1 MKSWTISRSRSPSP
15 IPEVRVKPQ
24 VLTKTEPEATR
35 RFSGASLK
43 SFLNDVFRAC
53 GLPDADAAT
62 VAWGMLEAD
71 LTGSDAHGVFRL
83 AGYVR
88 QLKRG
93 VFNPRA
99 SITVLERGPA
109 TALIDGDQGLGHV
122 VMSHAARL
130 AIELARESGVGWV
143 GARRSNHAG
152 AGAIYAAIPL
162 EHDMVGIYGAASSVH
177 HMAPWGGTEPL
188 LGTNPIAV
196 AIPTGNEAP
205 VIFDI
210 ATSVASNG
218 AIRTH
223 QLEGR
228 PMPEG
233 WVQSRKDGAPIT
245 DPSRITEGTY
255 LPMGGYKG
263 SGLSLVIGLLAGPL
277 NRAAFGRDIN
287 DFAAP
292 PASELNVGQFVVALD
307 VARFLP
313 PEVFKA
319 EVDRHVR
326 DLASSQRLP
335 GVDEIR
341 VPGQGRV
348 ARRKEREANGV
359 PLGAALVAQV
369 DEVAKS
375 LGVTPLS
382 GRA

>member
-1 MKSWTISRSRSPSP
+1 
-15 IPEVRVKPQ
+15 
-24 VLTKTEPEATR
+24 VL
-35 RFSGASLK
+35 
-43 SFLNDVFRAC
+43 RAC
-53 GLPDADAAT
+53 GLPEADAAT

-99 SITVLERGPA
+99 DIKVLERGPA
-109 TALIDGDQGLGHV
+109 TALIDGDQGLGHI
-122 VMSHAARL
+122 VMSYAARL
-130 AIELARESGVGWV
+130 AIELARASGIGWV
-143 GARRSNHAG
+143 GACRSNHAG

-162 EHDMVGIYGAASSVH
+162 EHDMVGIYGAASSVQ
-177 HMAPWGGTEPL
+177 HMAPWGGSEPL

-196 AIPTGNEAP
+196 AIPTGTEAP
-205 VIFDI
+205 IIFDI

-233 WVQSRKDGAPIT
+233 WVQNRKDGSPIT
-245 DPSRITEGTY
+245 DPSRINEGTY

-263 SGLSLVIGLLAGPL
+263 VGLSLVIGLLAGPL
-277 NRAAFGRDIN
+277 NRAAFGREIN

-292 PASELNVGQFVVALD
+292 PSSKLNVGQFVVALD

-313 PEVFKA
+313 PDLFKA
-319 EVDRHVR
+319 EVDRHIR
-326 DLASSQRLP
+326 DLAGSQRLP

-359 PLGAALVAQV
+359 PIGAALVTQV

-382 GRA
+382 ARP